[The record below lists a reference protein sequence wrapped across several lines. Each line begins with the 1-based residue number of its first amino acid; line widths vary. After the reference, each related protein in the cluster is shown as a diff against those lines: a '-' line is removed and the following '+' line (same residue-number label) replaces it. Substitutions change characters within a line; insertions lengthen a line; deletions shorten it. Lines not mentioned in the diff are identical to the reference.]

1 MKEPWGSLDPTFPS
15 LLLRVRCRMS
25 GASAE
30 SPLGITLC
38 RISSGLRCVA
48 ELSLRKRLPGGSDT
62 IRTGV
67 GEPIIRGGTRNRLQK
82 EHG

>member
-1 MKEPWGSLDPTFPS
+1 
-15 LLLRVRCRMS
+15 MS

-38 RISSGLRCVA
+38 RISNGLRCVA

-62 IRTGV
+62 IQMGV
-67 GEPIIRGGTRNRLQK
+67 GEPIIEDVPGINYRKNRVKRSLPINSLA
-82 EHG
+82 EG